1 MFSMM
6 GSILRTAFENV
17 RTHICNI
24 DSIRELV
31 QELDDLDESVDLII
45 KRLET
50 KSDGAEVTLRTDIRI
65 LINECRHLQSKMSD
79 ERVHSTE

>member
-6 GSILRTAFENV
+6 DSILRTAFENV

-31 QELDDLDESVDLII
+31 QELDDLEESDDLII

-50 KSDGAEVTLRTDIRI
+50 KSDGAEATLRTDIRI

-79 ERVHSTE
+79 EHVHSTK